1 MLYKYKYSNMFLSN
15 LRQSNDNNNNSNN
28 KANIISMFHNRIK
41 TVSINQGII
50 NKIPLKSQEKE
61 PELIEQP
68 KDPKK
73 KSMKW
78 GEPTWFLFHT
88 LAQKVKESDF
98 QIIRKDLINII
109 YTICTNL
116 PCPDCAKHATE
127 YMNNINFNTI
137 QTKEQLKNML
147 FVFHNTV
154 NSRKGFPIF
163 PREELDVKY
172 SRANTINI
180 IKNFIVHFE
189 NKHKS
194 IRMIS
199 DDLYRARISN
209 NLKQWFNQ
217 NITHFDM

>member
-1 MLYKYKYSNMFLSN
+1 
-15 LRQSNDNNNNSNN
+15 
-28 KANIISMFHNRIK
+28 MFHNRIK

-50 NKIPLKSQEKE
+50 NKIPLQSQQKE
-61 PELIEQP
+61 ISENEQQ

-98 QIIRKDLINII
+98 QMIRKDLINII

-163 PREELDVKY
+163 PREELDIKY

-180 IKNFIVHFE
+180 IKNFIIHFE

-217 NITHFDM
+217 HITHFDM

>member
-1 MLYKYKYSNMFLSN
+1 MFFSNQKASSN
-15 LRQSNDNNNNSNN
+15 YDYNNRT
-28 KANIISMFHNRIK
+28 NIISMFHNRIK
-41 TVSINQGII
+41 NVSINQGII
-50 NKIPLKSQEKE
+50 NKIPLQSQQKE
-61 PELIEQP
+61 PQQIEQP

-73 KSMKW
+73 KPMKW

-88 LAQKVKESDF
+88 LAQKIKESDF
-98 QIIRKDLINII
+98 QMIRKDLINII
-109 YTICTNL
+109 YTICSNL

-127 YMNNINFNTI
+127 YMNNINFNAI
-137 QTKEQLKNML
+137 QTKEQLKDML

-163 PREELDVKY
+163 PREELDLKY
-172 SRANTINI
+172 SKANTINI

-189 NKHKS
+189 NKNKS

-199 DDLYRARISN
+199 DDIYRARISN

-217 NITHFDM
+217 NIIHFDM

>member
-1 MLYKYKYSNMFLSN
+1 MIFSNP
-15 LRQSNDNNNNSNN
+15 RQLNQYNSNSQTN
-28 KANIISMFHNRIK
+28 VISMFHNRIK
-41 TVSINQGII
+41 SVTINQSKI
-50 NKIPLKSQEKE
+50 NKIPLESQTKKE
-61 PELIEQP
+61 VKINTPEEP
-68 KDPKK
+68 PKK

-88 LAQKVKESDF
+88 LAHKVKDEDF
-98 QIIRKDLINII
+98 PTIRKDLINII

-154 NSRKGFPIF
+154 NSRKNFPIF
-163 PREELDVKY
+163 PREELDAKY

-180 IKNFIVHFE
+180 IKNFMVHFE

-199 DDLYRARISN
+199 DDLHRARIAN
-209 NLKQWFNQ
+209 NLKQWFSGNM
-217 NITHFDM
+217 THFYP

>member
-1 MLYKYKYSNMFLSN
+1 MFFSNP
-15 LRQSNDNNNNSNN
+15 RQIPQYNYNNQTNV
-28 KANIISMFHNRIK
+28 ISMFHNRIK
-41 TVSINQGII
+41 NVSVNQSKI
-50 NKIPLKSQEKE
+50 NKIPIESQTPKE
-61 PELIEQP
+61 ISNTITETTP
-68 KDPKK
+68 KT

-88 LAQKVKESDF
+88 LAHKIRDEYFQK
-98 QIIRKDLINII
+98 IRKDLINII

-154 NSRKGFPIF
+154 NGRKNFPIF
-163 PREELDVKY
+163 PRDELDSKY
-172 SRANTINI
+172 SKANTVNI
-180 IKNFIVHFE
+180 IKNFMVHFE

-199 DDLYRARISN
+199 DDLHRARISN
-209 NLKQWFNQ
+209 NLKQWFSENLKY
-217 NITHFDM
+217 FML

>member
-15 LRQSNDNNNNSNN
+15 LRQSNDNNNSNN

-98 QIIRKDLINII
+98 QMIRKDLINII

-163 PREELDVKY
+163 PREELDIKY

-180 IKNFIVHFE
+180 IKNFIIHFE

-217 NITHFDM
+217 HITHFDM

>member
-1 MLYKYKYSNMFLSN
+1 MIFSNP
-15 LRQSNDNNNNSNN
+15 RQSQNYDSGTR
-28 KANIISMFHNRIK
+28 ANIISMFHNRIK
-41 TVSINQGII
+41 NVSINQGII
-50 NKIPLKSQEKE
+50 NKIPLQSQQKE
-61 PELIEQP
+61 ISQIEQP
-68 KDPKK
+68 KEPKK

-88 LAQKVKESDF
+88 LAEKVKDSDF

-109 YTICTNL
+109 YTICMNL

-127 YMNNINFNTI
+127 YMNNINLNAI
-137 QTKEQLKNML
+137 QTKTQLKDML

-154 NSRKGFPIF
+154 NSRKGFSIF
-163 PREELDVKY
+163 PREELDLKY

-189 NKHKS
+189 NKNKS

-199 DDLYRARISN
+199 DDIYRARISD
-209 NLKQWFNQ
+209 NLKQWLNQ

>member
-1 MLYKYKYSNMFLSN
+1 MIFSNP
-15 LRQSNDNNNNSNN
+15 RQSQNYNSGNR
-28 KANIISMFHNRIK
+28 ANIISMFHNRIK
-41 TVSINQGII
+41 NVSINQGII
-50 NKIPLKSQEKE
+50 NKIPLESQQKEKTQ
-61 PELIEQP
+61 IEQP

-98 QIIRKDLINII
+98 QLIRKDLINII

-127 YMNNINFNTI
+127 YMNNINFNAI
-137 QTKEQLKNML
+137 QTKTQLKDML

-163 PREELDVKY
+163 PREELDIKY

-189 NKHKS
+189 NKNKS

-199 DDLYRARISN
+199 DDIYRARISN
-209 NLKQWFNQ
+209 NLKQWLNQ